1 VKKLNILITLCIMTM
16 VVAGAIEVVYT
27 IITKVPPSSIPKIS
41 FPQSSPAATPAI
53 VITPS
58 ATPSSVLV
66 KVIRVVDGD
75 TIEIETGEKL
85 RYIGVNTPESVDP
98 RRPVQCYGKEASVK
112 NKELVEGKMV
122 RLEKDVSNTD
132 KYGRLLRYV
141 WIRDTMINEQLVRE
155 GYAQVD
161 TFPPDVK
168 YKARFVAAEQL
179 AQQEN
184 KGLWGSACKMVK

>member
-1 VKKLNILITLCIMTM
+1 MTM